1 MSLCHENLSNMMMTN
16 YAMLHHHKYS
26 LAEIENLMP
35 WEKDIYVS
43 LLMTHVQEEK
53 QRRETQKQQQ
63 G

>member
-1 MSLCHENLSNMMMTN
+1 MMMTN
-16 YAMLHHHKYS
+16 FAMLHHHKYS

-63 G
+63 GKG